1 MMIHNTPK
9 LSEEVLQSL
18 HSGKHRDLPILINY
32 PGFNECFVA
41 LHPFLKIKTENNEHL
56 NFESNK
62 RPNKFEIVANYNPLT
77 WQEVIKLTRIKDISS
92 LDRALAFLHRAYS
105 YVERTEYYKLMRL
118 LLKDRLDIL
127 PAEVDEIPKIIENKL
142 LYFIRSL
149 GYDEVLVYF
158 DISSNKEMV
167 NIDKLISNEI
177 VLPSQPRVE
186 TPDSKVL
193 IATDFDQRFTY
204 ILSEKDILQ
213 KFIESVNLE
222 GFFCNKKTPESWSYK
237 IIQGE
242 EKLDWSEDMENY
254 YKNKI

>member
-1 MMIHNTPK
+1 MIYNTPK

-18 HSGKHRDLPILINY
+18 HSGKRRDLPILINF

-41 LHPFLKIKTENNEHL
+41 LHPFLKIKTETNEHL
-56 NFESNK
+56 NFKSNK
-62 RPNKFEIVANYNPLT
+62 RPDKFEIVANYNPLT
-77 WQEVIKLTRIKDISS
+77 WQDVITLTGIKDISS
-92 LDRALAFLHRAYS
+92 LDRALAFFHRAYA

-118 LLKDRLDIL
+118 LLKERLDIL

-142 LYFIRSL
+142 LYFIMSL
-149 GYDEVLVYF
+149 GYNELLVYS
-158 DISSNKEMV
+158 DIYSNKEMV
-167 NIDKLISNEI
+167 NIDRIISNQI

-204 ILSEKDILQ
+204 ILGEKDILEN
-213 KFIESVNLE
+213 FIESVNLE
-222 GFFCNKKTPESWSYK
+222 GFFCNKETPESWSYK